1 VQGLLDPR
9 LARELQIEAAILD
22 DLDANL
28 ERCWNAIIARGE
40 GRRRLRMEELAT
52 LGDVRPE
59 FEHRFE
65 IGYKLRQ
72 AHPRLRLP
80 NAFWFYTLTGMVGRE
95 LVVGALIGDD
105 MIVVEAAD
113 REQADKRAAEG
124 LRDTLEIAREIK
136 HNPLLLPGANPTPAD
151 GTELEVGGRRAQRG
165 APLRE
170 DIRQKVAR
178 IMADRVKAKH
188 G

>member
-1 VQGLLDPR
+1 MRAPIDPR
-9 LARELQIEAAILD
+9 LARELAIEAGILD

-28 ERCWNAIIARGE
+28 ERCWDAILARGE
-40 GRRRLRMEELAT
+40 GRRRIRLEELAV

-72 AHPRLRLP
+72 KHPRLRLP
-80 NAFWFYTLTGMVGRE
+80 NAYWFYTLTGMVGNE
-95 LVVGALIGDD
+95 LVIGALIGND

-124 LRDTLEIAREIK
+124 LKDTLEIAK
-136 HNPLLLPGANPTPAD
+136 DMKYNLLMLPGVQLDPNV
-151 GTELEVGGRRAQRG
+151 GTESEAAGRRAHRG

-170 DIRQKVAR
+170 DIKHKVAR
-178 IMADRVKAKH
+178 MMADRMGGKR
-188 G
+188 